1 MIPFSLLWGGF
12 AFFWEFSVLRIAP
25 KAHNPTAA
33 VFPLFGIPFVLVG
46 LYVIFG
52 RFIFDAYARSKT
64 RYGVTSDR
72 IVILSGIFT
81 QQTKSLQLRTLSDV
95 SLTEGNSGF
104 GTITF
109 GPSGSYGGMFQ
120 GGSWPNSRGVA
131 IPAFEMI
138 EGAKEVYDL
147 IRGAQRKAA

>member
-1 MIPFSLLWGGF
+1 M
-12 AFFWEFSVLRIAP
+12 
-25 KAHNPTAA
+25 AA
-33 VFPLFGIPFVLVG
+33 VFPLFGLPFVLIG
-46 LYVIFG
+46 LYIIFG

-64 RYGVTSDR
+64 KYGVTSDR
-72 IVILSGIFT
+72 IIIISGMFS

-109 GPSGSYGGMFQ
+109 GPSGPYGGMFQ
-120 GGSWPNSRGVA
+120 GASWPNSRGVVT
-131 IPAFEMI
+131 PAFEMI

-147 IRGAQRKAA
+147 IRSAQKKAA

>member
-12 AFFWEFSVLRIAP
+12 AFFWEFSVLRVSH
-25 KAHNPTAA
+25 KADNPTAEI
-33 VFPLFGIPFVLVG
+33 FPLFGVPFVLVG

-52 RFIFDAYARSKT
+52 RFIFDAYARSRT
-64 RYGVTSDR
+64 RYGVSSDR
-72 IVILSGIFT
+72 IIILSGVFT

-95 SLTEGNSGF
+95 SLTEGNNGV

-109 GPSGSYGGMFQ
+109 GPSGFNGGLFQ
-120 GGSWPNSRGVA
+120 GGSWPNSRGA
-131 IPAFEMI
+131 ASPAFDMI

-147 IRGAQRKAA
+147 IRSAQKKAE